1 MSISEHRIES
11 ETELVLTLA
20 DDIEADLNEAV
31 ANRGSASLVVSGGR
45 TPQPLF
51 AELATRQI
59 SWNKISITLADER
72 WVDVSSK
79 DSNEAMIR
87 NNLLTGAAVEANF
100 VPLKNSAATA
110 REGQQAC
117 NDLIA
122 SLPRPFDVVIL
133 GMGEDGHTASLFP
146 GITWRAL
153 DTGTGESCL
162 SVNPE
167 NAPHERM
174 TLTAAALL
182 DSRKIV
188 LHISGSK
195 KWQIY
200 RKAVSRESVEDYP
213 VSVFLHQS
221 RVPVC
226 VYWNP

>member
-1 MSISEHRIES
+1 MATRS
-11 ETELVLTLA
+11 
-20 DDIEADLNEAV
+20 
-31 ANRGSASLVVSGGR
+31 SASLVVSGGK
-45 TPQPLF
+45 TPQSLF
-51 AELATRQI
+51 AELARRQI
-59 SWNKISITLADER
+59 AWNKITITLADKR

-87 NNLLTGAAVEANF
+87 NTLLTGVAGEANF
-100 VPLKNSAATA
+100 VRLKNSAASTL
-110 REGQQAC
+110 EGQQAC
-117 NDLIA
+117 NDIFA

-146 GITWRAL
+146 GIARRML
-153 DTGTGESCL
+153 DTSSSESCL

-174 TLTAAALL
+174 TLMAAALL

-188 LHISGSK
+188 LHITGSK

-200 RKAVSRESVEDYP
+200 QKAVSGEPVEDYP
-213 VSVFLHQS
+213 VSIFLNQS
-221 RVPVC
+221 QVPVC

>member
-1 MSISEHRIES
+1 MSITEHRIES
-11 ETELVLTLA
+11 ETELISTLA
-20 DDIEADLNEAV
+20 DDLEAELNEAV
-31 ANRGSASLVVSGGR
+31 ATRGSASMVVSGGK

-51 AELATRQI
+51 TELARRKI
-59 SWNKISITLADER
+59 AWNKITITLADER

-87 NNLLTGAAVEANF
+87 KTLLTGAAAEASF
-100 VPLKNSAATA
+100 VPLKNSAASA

-117 NDLIA
+117 NRIIA

-133 GMGEDGHTASLFP
+133 GMGEDGHSASLFP
-146 GITWRAL
+146 GITRRAL
-153 DTGTGESCL
+153 DTGSSVSCL

-174 TLTAAALL
+174 TLTASALL

-200 RKAVSRESVEDYP
+200 QKAASAEFSDDYP
-213 VSVFLHQS
+213 VSVFLNQNQ
-221 RVPVC
+221 VPVC

>member
-1 MSISEHRIES
+1 MSISEYRIES
-11 ETELVLTLA
+11 EAELVLTLA
-20 DDIEADLNEAV
+20 DDIEAELNGAI
-31 ANRGSASLVVSGGR
+31 ATRGFASLVVSGGK

-51 AELATRQI
+51 AELARRQI
-59 SWNKISITLADER
+59 VWNKITITLADER

-79 DSNEAMIR
+79 DSNEAMVR
-87 NNLLTGAAVEANF
+87 KTLLTGAADKANF
-100 VPLKNSAATA
+100 VPLKNSAISAL
-110 REGQQAC
+110 EGKQAC
-117 NDLIA
+117 NNIIA
-122 SLPRPFDVVIL
+122 SLSRPFDVVIL

-146 GITWRAL
+146 GIARRAL
-153 DTGTGESCL
+153 DTSSSESCL

-188 LHISGSK
+188 LHITGSK

-200 RKAVSRESVEDYP
+200 QKAVSGESFEDYP
-213 VSVFLHQS
+213 VSIFLNQS
-221 RVPVC
+221 QVPVC